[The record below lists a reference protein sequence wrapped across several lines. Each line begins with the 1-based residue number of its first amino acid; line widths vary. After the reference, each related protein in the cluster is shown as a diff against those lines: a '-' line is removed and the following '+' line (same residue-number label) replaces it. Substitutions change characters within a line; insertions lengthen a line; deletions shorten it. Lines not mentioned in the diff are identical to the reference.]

1 MKWDQSKRGRN
12 VGAAAVKQMLGI
24 KKEKIQEQRNNRIK
38 KEKAE
43 IDLNEGTEYLAT

>member
-1 MKWDQSKRGRN
+1 MKRDQNKRGRN
-12 VGAAAVKQMLGI
+12 VGAAAAKQMLGI
-24 KKEKIQEQRNNRIK
+24 KKEKIQEHRNNRIK